1 LYAPQFWY
9 DLDAD
14 DPCRARSRRGG
25 PACATADLIP
35 WVDAD
40 LGVPASDVAAALAAQ
55 TGRRVVKS
63 HTPACGFPVW
73 EGVTVIAVYRHPL
86 DVLFSLLKHRANM
99 ANPGT
104 DLPVSGPISQS
115 FRACNNDPM
124 DNNTL
129 DPFNLTSLTTHYTHT
144 VLSGRLPDLKLFH

>member
-1 LYAPQFWY
+1 
-9 DLDAD
+9 
-14 DPCRARSRRGG
+14 
-25 PACATADLIP
+25 
-35 WVDAD
+35 
-40 LGVPASDVAAALAAQ
+40 
-55 TGRRVVKS
+55 
-63 HTPACGFPVW
+63 
-73 EGVTVIAVYRHPL
+73 
-86 DVLFSLLKHRANM
+86 M

-129 DPFNLTSLTTHYTHT
+129 DPCNLTSLTTHYTHT